1 MANTTTATN
10 PLHTLLSLPH
20 QPLNDNSHPT
30 PTSIEEQLVESD
42 IHDVLRPYTTVSPD
56 TSPLPILRRK
66 AHLAFIAKLLAKPLP
81 AAYVGFDSTR
91 PWLLYWSLHTYTLL
105 NHPVDDVMR
114 MRAVSTL
121 LSCQDT
127 KRGGFGGS
135 PGHIGHLMAT
145 YAAINALCI
154 VGSPGP
160 APTREECEQVSAG
173 KTTLA
178 KLGKGGWDGIDRK
191 KLYEWMMRLKQPD
204 GSFTVHEG
212 GEVDV
217 RASYCVWCVATL
229 TGVATRELFEGMPE
243 FLAR

>member
-1 MANTTTATN
+1 MATSTD
-10 PLHTLLSLPH
+10 PFHTILSLPH
-20 QPLNDNSHPT
+20 HPLNDEANPT
-30 PTSIEEQLVESD
+30 PTSVEESYVESD

-56 TSPLPILRRK
+56 ASPGPILRRK
-66 AHLAFIAKLLAKPLP
+66 AHLAFIGKLLAKPLP
-81 AAYVGFDSTR
+81 AAYVAFDSTR

-105 NHPVDDVMR
+105 GHPVDEKMK

-121 LSCQDT
+121 LSCQDMN
-127 KRGGFGGS
+127 KGGFGGS

-154 VGSPGP
+154 VGGPGA
-160 APTREECEQVSAG
+160 APSRQECEQVSAG

-178 KLGKGGWDGIDRK
+178 KLGKAGWDGIDRK
-191 KLYEWMMRLKQPD
+191 KLYAWMMRLKQPD

-217 RASYCVWCVATL
+217 RASYCVWCIATL
-229 TGVATRELFEGMPE
+229 TGTGTRELFEGMSD